1 MVITAHW
8 ITKDWQLRVATLDFV
23 DLGEKHTA
31 VVIADAFEDVLHEWG
46 LVDRCFGVTTDNA
59 ESNTAALRI
68 LAGQGHYGREEPIV
82 AATMHFRCLA
92 HILNLAVQRAL
103 GVDAV
108 KGTTKAEKERVSEL
122 SLSAEHWESLT
133 ELVEFL
139 DPFNSVTLAAEGSMY
154 PTVSA
159 VVPQFNELMDQ
170 LEGAYHDVQS
180 PPTELRKQLINAAL
194 PLLKKYYYG
203 SSDELVVA
211 TFLDPNYKLDYFN
224 LPFWELSN
232 PSIAGVVG
240 EGSRAVSSV
249 APEEVLALVR
259 QRWAPYKA
267 RADLAAAARAGV
279 STVTVGQMTGMG
291 GGGMRAG
298 SGGAGGDAMAK
309 NPIKEHIQAM
319 RASQD
324 SRPRDDITIYLEEPP
339 VDVCPLAYWRER
351 KDLPSLQAMAM
362 DYLAIPAT
370 SAPSER
376 VFSQSRNLIT
386 WHRHRL
392 SAERIRACMTLKT
405 WVKSYPGVMLGGADA
420 AAVLEELGVEGDE
433 EEDYGELRA

>member
-82 AATMHFRCLA
+82 AATMHFR
-92 HILNLAVQRAL
+92 
-103 GVDAV
+103 
-108 KGTTKAEKERVSEL
+108 EL